1 MPFLLLFFVLFL
13 PASVYLRHGLIVTA
27 TKAFLLCAI
36 PAGTYRVQ
44 SPGFLKIVYIA
55 KVNAEISDFFIS
67 YYYSRDD
74 SSEPFPVTA
83 SEPVVNSPPTQEG
96 KQTSHIQTAIGPK
109 LEDKK
114 IVLLTVGLAKNAAVG
129 VRGRILS
136 R

>member
-96 KQTSHIQTAIGPK
+96 KQTSQKSRNTSDSPRSNQNQMRTVDCNEGPQ
-109 LEDKK
+109 D
-114 IVLLTVGLAKNAAVG
+114 
-129 VRGRILS
+129 RGYQKQC
-136 R
+136 